1 MWPLGGPG
9 LGQIQRIAGPVLG
22 ATYGFRLYS
31 NLNVIPE
38 ACAASGITAAS
49 AMRYEGA
56 GTARDPPPLGILAN
70 AASLAMD
77 APILAAVLRRSTGRT
92 GGG

>member
-9 LGQIQRIAGPVLG
+9 LGQIQRIAGPVVG

-38 ACAASGITAAS
+38 ACAASGITTAS
-49 AMRYEGA
+49 AMRYQGA
-56 GTARDPPPLGILAN
+56 GTGKDSKET
-70 AASLAMD
+70 AAF
-77 APILAAVLRRSTGRT
+77 APVHVYHR
-92 GGG
+92 